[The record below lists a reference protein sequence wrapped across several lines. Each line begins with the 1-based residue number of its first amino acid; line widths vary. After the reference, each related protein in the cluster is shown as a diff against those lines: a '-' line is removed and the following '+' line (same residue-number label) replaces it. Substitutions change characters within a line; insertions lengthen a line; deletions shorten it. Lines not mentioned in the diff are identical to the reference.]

1 MGNVHQVTMI
11 KVFHKKLIF
20 NLTKLINFKMT
31 LNLIKKLIQKK
42 KQTIIQK
49 VKFSG
54 NNQNTLYLNMKK
66 TLIWSVVL
74 ISGQF

>member
-49 VKFSG
+49 VQILE
-54 NNQNTLYLNMKK
+54 NQQK
-66 TLIWSVVL
+66 VL
-74 ISGQF
+74 